1 MVIAQAIT
9 GYGVL
14 SGLMTS
20 AVNTFDSV
28 ADSLGNL
35 GAPAWILVFTGLFL
49 LYVLVGRPS

>member
-20 AVNTFDSV
+20 AVNSFDSL

-35 GAPAWILVFTGLFL
+35 GTPAWILVFAGVFL